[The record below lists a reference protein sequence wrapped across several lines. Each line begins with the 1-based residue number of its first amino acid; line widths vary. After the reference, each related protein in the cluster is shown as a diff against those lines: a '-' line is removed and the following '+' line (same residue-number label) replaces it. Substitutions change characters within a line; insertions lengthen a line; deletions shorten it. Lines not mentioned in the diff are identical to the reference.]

1 MSKLTALL
9 TTLAIGS
16 SASIAAASPA
26 RLADHRA
33 GTVAVRGEH
42 PVVAMRGERPIERRP
57 IERPIERPVVVRPV
71 VERRDW
77 RPAPALHVTRDRFAP
92 AAFDAGWHRSTAVD
106 DFGPR
111 HYRPTWVALSSPQ
124 PFVRGQDC
132 IGVGDSGTFTQLR
145 LQSDSGFA
153 FVDRVT
159 VQFADGSDQVA
170 ELDRR
175 LDQRGEFVE
184 LALDGN
190 NRRIDRIVVTG
201 TAGDLQVFAI

>member
-26 RLADHRA
+26 RIVDHRT
-33 GTVAVRGEH
+33 GTVA
-42 PVVAMRGERPIERRP
+42 MRSE
-57 IERPIERPVVVRPV
+57 RPV
-71 VERRDW
+71 VERPVIARPIVERPVVTRPGW
-77 RPAPALHVTRDRFAP
+77 RPAPTADWRIARNHRAP
-92 AAFDAGWHRSTAVD
+92 TAFDAGWHRSIAVD
-106 DFGPR
+106 EFGPR

-124 PFVRGQDC
+124 PLVRGQEC
-132 IGVGDSGTFTQLR
+132 IEVNDGGTFTQLR

-201 TAGDLQVFAI
+201 SAGDLQVFAI